1 MTYRYHGLYPLA
13 AALAL
18 AIGPAATASGLSGS
32 NGSDALPGNAE
43 VLLNPAVDPLVK
55 VLVNQPDATGVS
67 HANHV
72 TQLAGTTSG
81 WNIQDVRL
89 RYLEDSD
96 TMVVAVN
103 SFGIIGDADGNGS
116 ATVASQA
123 MSKLGGIKYANMGG
137 TESVTVAFDTNN
149 DGRPDVVAG
158 VPATL
163 PNPLD
168 PQSKSQVPG
177 AGLNGFL
184 VSKYTSGTIQTA
196 YGDHLAN
203 NQGTLIA
210 DPSAENPDFIF
221 TIKNWSTLPGLED
234 PKRFG
239 LFMYAGSADDVV
251 SGEDSM
257 YVKGVAMPSTV
268 VPEPATLLLWGGL
281 LAAAGCRTVRSRK
294 LARSRA

>member
-1 MTYRYHGLYPLA
+1 MTNRNLGLYSLA
-13 AALAL
+13 VALAL
-18 AIGPAATASGLSGS
+18 AIGPVAGASGASGTS
-32 NGSDALPGNAE
+32 TTVPGDAE

-55 VLVNQPDATGVS
+55 VLVNQPDASGVS
-67 HANHV
+67 HPNHV

-81 WNIQDVRL
+81 WNIKDVRL

-116 ATVASQA
+116 ATGASKT
-123 MSKLGGIKYANMGG
+123 MSSLGGVKYANMGG
-137 TESVTVAFDTNN
+137 TQSVTVAFDTNN
-149 DGRPDVVAG
+149 DGKPDVVAG

-168 PQSKSQVPG
+168 PQSKATAPG
-177 AGLNGFL
+177 AGLDGFL
-184 VSKYTSGTIQTA
+184 VSKYTSGSIQAA
-196 YGDHLAN
+196 YGQNLAN
-203 NQGTLIA
+203 NQGVLLAT
-210 DPSAENPDFIF
+210 PSADNPDFIF
-221 TIKNWSTLPGLED
+221 TVKNWSKLPGLTD
-234 PKRFG
+234 PYRFG
-239 LFMYAGSADDVV
+239 LYMYAGSADDVV

-281 LAAAGCRTVRSRK
+281 IAAAGCRAVRSRK
-294 LARSRA
+294 ASRPRV